1 MPTETS
7 FIEGQLVYNVV
18 LISGVW
24 QSDTYI
30 PVQILLKNFLLML
43 ISGCAR
49 FSLLRGLSS
58 GCGKWGLACSCGVW
72 AYHGC
77 ELSCCRARALGLM
90 GFSRCSSPGSWA
102 QAPELWHLGLA
113 APWYV
118 ESSHIQSGIKPTSP
132 TLAGGFFTTEP
143 PGKPFFFQILFHCRL
158 LQDIEYSSLCEFL
171 LIPNC

>member
-30 PVQILLKNFLLML
+30 PSQILKKNFLLML

-58 GCGKWGLACSCGVW
+58 GCGKWGLASSCGVQT
-72 AYHGC
+72 YGC
-77 ELSCCRARALGLM
+77 ELSCCRAWALGLI
-90 GFSRCSSPGSWA
+90 GFSRCSSPGS
-102 QAPELWHLGLA
+102 
-113 APWYV
+113 
-118 ESSHIQSGIKPTSP
+118 
-132 TLAGGFFTTEP
+132 
-143 PGKPFFFQILFHCRL
+143 
-158 LQDIEYSSLCEFL
+158 
-171 LIPNC
+171 